1 LSSKLGLPELPSLI
15 KAPGGQLAHGLRQA
29 MTLIKFHVKNWRCVE
44 KLDLE
49 LSHINI
55 LIGPNSSGKSNLAH
69 AAHIQAVE
77 PP

>member
-1 LSSKLGLPELPSLI
+1 
-15 KAPGGQLAHGLRQA
+15 

-55 LIGPNSSGKSNLAH
+55 LIGPNSSGKSSLAH